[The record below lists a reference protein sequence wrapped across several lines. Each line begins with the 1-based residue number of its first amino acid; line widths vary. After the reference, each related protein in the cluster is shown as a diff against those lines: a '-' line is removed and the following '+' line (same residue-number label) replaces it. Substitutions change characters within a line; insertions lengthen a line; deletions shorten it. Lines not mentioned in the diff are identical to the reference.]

1 MEPLSATEKWRLKIT
16 EENQRAKQNRRRA
29 KMLRHLKESCQRKA
43 AEADEAEQ
51 MAEALAMEVN
61 SAASASSAA
70 APAPAPARAAAPA
83 VAAAS
88 APATRT
94 VSVATIA
101 ATFRLD
107 AELKRLNEKVKE
119 AEE

>member
-70 APAPAPARAAAPA
+70 APAPARAAAPA